1 MTRIAVI
8 DFEASC
14 LPDAG
19 MSFPIEV
26 ALAEVDGP
34 SRVWLIKPHPRWRY
48 WDWTEE
54 AERLHGLSLDT
65 IERDGMPVEDVLEEL
80 ARAAEGCSVFADSEL
95 DAFWQETMAQAV
107 DRNPPFPIRDLGEI
121 FVDLGVTR
129 DQVDR
134 AEASARTLMPKA
146 HQADFDARRWAET
159 IRVLLRTP

>member
-95 DAFWQETMAQAV
+95 DAFLQETIA
-107 DRNPPFPIRDLGEI
+107 IRPSRSAI
-121 FVDLGVTR
+121 
-129 DQVDR
+129 
-134 AEASARTLMPKA
+134 SARYSSILVSRATRSTAPKPA
-146 HQADFDARRWAET
+146 
-159 IRVLLRTP
+159 PGP